1 MNDAE
6 IFVCCVDELEGV
18 KDYVTLISPEF
29 FSSHGLCP
37 EAIVGVITR
46 PLATGESI
54 TSEVFASNRVFVE
67 FMHDVIAQHGPLQP
81 DFQAEARRLGDGF
94 VYVIDQR
101 TPDPGGSVPPHDIVG
116 SFQVTNGKV
125 VPGSYNRNPNHVIL
139 SADRFFSLGPN
150 LDHKLRDEMLA
161 CYSR

>member
-1 MNDAE
+1 MMCSD
-6 IFVCCVDELEGV
+6 IFVCSVDEPDGV
-18 KDYVTLISPEF
+18 KDYVTLISPDTF
-29 FSSHGLCP
+29 FSRGLCP

-46 PLATGESI
+46 PLASGEPI
-54 TSEVFASNRVFVE
+54 TPDFFARNRVFVE

-101 TPDPGGSVPPHDIVG
+101 TPDPGGSVPPHDVVG

-125 VPGSYNRNPNHVIL
+125 MAGTYTRNPNHVIL
-139 SADRFFSLGPN
+139 SADGFFSLGPN
-150 LDHKLRDEMLA
+150 LNTKLRDEILA
-161 CYSR
+161 CYAH